1 MHNVHIFSLDTYK
14 LPVIVLYMKV
24 VQLYQGGW
32 EYSVGGVEGMPP
44 TENISLRIFM
54 GIYLPKNID
63 YSLYFD
69 QLFWYGKKWKSF
81 WQKVIEKSLTFI
93 LLTIINFLFN
103 PLSAWER
110 KHIENKTLNSILPFS
125 LLVCTFEMI
134 AVTLRLNASLF
145 CSKFCTEVRR
155 EVRKG
160 PRDGEELGEGWRISL
175 RWGRS
180 SRGREGRGES
190 SRGREGR
197 GESSSLHRLDKDNLK
212 EHF

>member
-1 MHNVHIFSLDTYK
+1 
-14 LPVIVLYMKV
+14 
-24 VQLYQGGW
+24 
-32 EYSVGGVEGMPP
+32 MPP
-44 TENISLRIFM
+44 TENRNLRIFI

-63 YSLYFD
+63 YSLYSD
-69 QLFWYGKKWKSF
+69 QLFWDGKIWESF
-81 WQKVIEKSLTFI
+81 WQKVIEKSFI

-134 AVTLRLNASLF
+134 AVTLRLNVRLF

-190 SRGREGR
+190 S
-197 GESSSLHRLDKDNLK
+197 SLHRLDKDNLK